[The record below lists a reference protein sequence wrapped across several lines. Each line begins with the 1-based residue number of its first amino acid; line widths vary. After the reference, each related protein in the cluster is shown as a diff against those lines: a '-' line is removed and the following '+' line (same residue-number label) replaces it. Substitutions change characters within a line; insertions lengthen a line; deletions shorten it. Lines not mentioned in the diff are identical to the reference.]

1 MENKDLALTVRQI
14 AESLSDK
21 APAKRTL
28 LQRRKNTDYRGR
40 EHLDVTEVSKMVR
53 AAAGHGRYGR
63 RDAAAILLAFHHG
76 LRVSET
82 CALRWDQV
90 DLKGKNLYTNRAKG
104 GLAAMH
110 PLQPDEVKALKSL
123 AAQRPT
129 AAIYVF
135 ENERGGPL
143 NPSGM
148 RKIVRR
154 AGELAGLALSVHPH
168 MLRHAAGFAL
178 MSKRRDLRT
187 IQEWL
192 GHKSLASTERYT
204 ALMPDRFAGIWD

>member
-1 MENKDLALTVRQI
+1 MEIKGLG
-14 AESLSDK
+14 SDSQPGTTDMG
-21 APAKRTL
+21 APAAAKRTL
-28 LQRRKNTDYRGR
+28 LRRRKNTDYRGR
-40 EHLDVTEVSKMVR
+40 EHLEEPEVAAMVR
-53 AAAGHGRYGR
+53 AAAKRGRYGQ
-63 RDAAAILLAFHHG
+63 RDAAAILLAYRHG
-76 LRVSET
+76 LRVSEV

-90 DLKGKNLYTNRAKG
+90 DVRGKNLYTNRAKG

-110 PLQPDEVKALKSL
+110 PLQPDEVKALKAL
-123 AAQRPT
+123 AAQRAPE
-129 AAIYVF
+129 AVHVF
-135 ENERGGPL
+135 ENERGGAL
-143 NPSGM
+143 NASGM

-154 AGELAGLALSVHPH
+154 AGELAGLALPVHPH

>member
-1 MENKDLALTVRQI
+1 METKDLASTRQPVTADSGNRAVR
-14 AESLSDK
+14 
-21 APAKRTL
+21 KRTL

-40 EHLDVTEVSKMVR
+40 EHLEESEVAAMVR
-53 AAAGHGRYGR
+53 AAAKHGRYGQ
-63 RDAAAILLAFHHG
+63 RDAAAILLAYRHG
-76 LRVSET
+76 FRVSEV

-110 PLQPDEVKALKSL
+110 PLQPDEVKALKAL
-123 AAQRPT
+123 AAQRSSE
-129 AAIYVF
+129 AAHVF

-143 NPSGM
+143 NSSGM

-154 AGELAGLALSVHPH
+154 AGELAGLELPVHPH